1 MPKNQITDLPYNLDQ
16 ISELEKGTIID
27 ELMNLH
33 SRKVY
38 LLAFSYVKDKGLAED
53 IAQEVFI
60 KCYKSLAHFRGD
72 AQITS
77 WIYRITVNTAKDFLR
92 SKSFNIL
99 KYPKS
104 FFESITKN
112 ETAEDAVLQQDEREV
127 VLQTVLGLSTK
138 YREVI
143 ILYYFQDEKIED
155 IAEILNMNVNTVKT
169 RLSRARSIL
178 KDKITSF
185 TGDELIEKRS

>member
-1 MPKNQITDLPYNLDQ
+1 MPKNQIADLPYNHDNE
-16 ISELEKGTIID
+16 IEKGKFID
-27 ELMNLH
+27 ELMNQH

-38 LLAFSYVKDKGLAED
+38 LLALSYVKDKGLAED

-60 KCYKSLAHFRGD
+60 KCYKSLHHFRGD
-72 AQITS
+72 SQITS
-77 WIYRITVNTAKDFLR
+77 WLYRITVNTAKDFLR

-104 FFESITKN
+104 FFESLIKSGSP
-112 ETAEDAVLQQDEREV
+112 EEAMLKQDQREA
-127 VLQTVLGLSTK
+127 VLQTVLSLSTK

-143 ILYYFQDEKIED
+143 ILYYFQDEKMED
-155 IAEILNMNVNTVKT
+155 IAEILHLNLNTVKT

-178 KDKITSF
+178 KGKITSF
-185 TGDELIEKRS
+185 PGDDLLEKRS

>member
-1 MPKNQITDLPYNLDQ
+1 MPKNQIADLPYNFDQ
-16 ISELEKGTIID
+16 LNDVEKGRIID
-27 ELMNLH
+27 ELMNQH

-38 LLAFSYVKDKGLAED
+38 LLAYSYVKDQGLAED

-60 KCYKSLAHFRGD
+60 KCYKSLRHFRGD

-92 SKSFNIL
+92 SRSFNIL
-99 KYPKS
+99 KYPKI
-104 FFESITKN
+104 FFENITKS
-112 ETAEDAVLQQDEREV
+112 ESPEDVVIQQDQREG

-143 ILYYFQDEKIED
+143 ILYYFQDEKMED
-155 IAEILNMNVNTVKT
+155 IAEILNMNLNTVKT
-169 RLSRARSIL
+169 RLSRARSML
-178 KDKITSF
+178 KGKITSF

>member
-1 MPKNQITDLPYNLDQ
+1 MPKNQNADLPYNSDQ
-16 ISELEKGTIID
+16 ISELEKGKTID

-38 LLAFSYVKDKGLAED
+38 LLAYSYVKDKGLAED

-60 KCYKSLAHFRGD
+60 KCYKSLHHFRGD
-72 AQITS
+72 SQITS

-104 FFESITKN
+104 FFENITKS
-112 ETAEDAVLQQDEREV
+112 ETVEDAVLQQDEREA
-127 VLQTVLGLSTK
+127 VLQTVLSLTTK

-143 ILYYFQDEKIED
+143 ILYYFQEEKIED

-169 RLSRARSIL
+169 RLSRARSIM
-178 KDKITSF
+178 KEKITSF

>member
-1 MPKNQITDLPYNLDQ
+1 MPKINIADLPYNPDKV
-16 ISELEKGTIID
+16 SEVEKGRIID

-38 LLAFSYVKDKGLAED
+38 LLAYSYVKDKGIAED

-60 KCYKSLAHFRGD
+60 KCYKSLNHFRGD

-104 FFESITKN
+104 FFENITKS
-112 ETAEDAVLQQDEREV
+112 ETPEDVVLQQDQREA
-127 VLQTVLGLSTK
+127 VLQTVLSLPTK
-138 YREVI
+138 YREII
-143 ILYYFQDEKIED
+143 ILYYFQDEKMED
-155 IAEILNMNVNTVKT
+155 IAEILKLNLNTVKT
-169 RLSRARSIL
+169 RLSRARAKL
-178 KDKITSF
+178 KEQITSF

>member
-1 MPKNQITDLPYNLDQ
+1 MPKNHIADLPNNPVQ
-16 ISELEKGTIID
+16 ISELDQGKIID
-27 ELMNLH
+27 ELMNQH
-33 SRKVY
+33 SQKVY
-38 LLAFSYVKDKGLAED
+38 LLAYSYVKDQGLAED

-60 KCYKSLAHFRGD
+60 KCYKSLHHFRGD
-72 AQITS
+72 SQITS

-104 FFESITKN
+104 FFENLTKS
-112 ETAEDAVLQQDEREV
+112 ETLEDALIQRDQREV
-127 VLQTVLGLSTK
+127 VLQTVLSLSTK

-143 ILYYFQDEKIED
+143 ILYYFQDEKLED
-155 IAEILNMNVNTVKT
+155 IAEILNMNLNTVKT
-169 RLSRARSIL
+169 RLSRARSML

>member
-1 MPKNQITDLPYNLDQ
+1 MPKNTIADLPYNPDK
-16 ISELEKGTIID
+16 ISEVEKGKFID
-27 ELMNLH
+27 DLMNVH

-38 LLAFSYVKDKGLAED
+38 LLAYSYVKDKGLAED

-60 KCYKSLAHFRGD
+60 KCYKSLHHFRGD
-72 AQITS
+72 SQITS

-99 KYPKS
+99 KYPKI
-104 FFESITKN
+104 FFENITKT
-112 ETAEDAVLQQDEREV
+112 ESPEDVVIQQEQREA

-143 ILYYFQDEKIED
+143 ILYYFQDEKMED
-155 IAEILNMNVNTVKT
+155 IAEILNMNLNTVKT
-169 RLSRARSIL
+169 RLSRARSML
-178 KDKITSF
+178 KGKITSF

>member
-1 MPKNQITDLPYNLDQ
+1 MPKINIADLPYNPDQ
-16 ISELEKGTIID
+16 ISEIEKGKLID

-38 LLAFSYVKDKGLAED
+38 LLAYSYVKDKGLAED

-60 KCYKSLAHFRGD
+60 KCYKSLNHFRGD

-104 FFESITKN
+104 FLKVYQKVRPQRMRCSN
-112 ETAEDAVLQQDEREV
+112 
-127 VLQTVLGLSTK
+127 
-138 YREVI
+138 
-143 ILYYFQDEKIED
+143 
-155 IAEILNMNVNTVKT
+155 KT
-169 RLSRARSIL
+169 S
-178 KDKITSF
+178 
-185 TGDELIEKRS
+185 G

>member
-1 MPKNQITDLPYNLDQ
+1 VPKINTADLPYNPDQ
-16 ISELEKGTIID
+16 ISEIEKGKLID

-38 LLAFSYVKDKGLAED
+38 LLAYSYVKDKGLAED

-60 KCYKSLAHFRGD
+60 KCYKSLNHFRGD

-104 FFESITKN
+104 FFESITKS
-112 ETAEDAVLQQDEREV
+112 ETPEDAVLKQDQRV
-127 VLQTVLGLSTK
+127 AVLQKVLGLSTK
-138 YREVI
+138 YREII
-143 ILYYFQDEKIED
+143 ILYYFQDEKMED
-155 IAEILNMNVNTVKT
+155 IAEILNLNLNTVKT
-169 RLSRARSIL
+169 RLARARAKL
-178 KDKITSF
+178 KEQITSF
-185 TGDELIEKRS
+185 TGDELNEKRS